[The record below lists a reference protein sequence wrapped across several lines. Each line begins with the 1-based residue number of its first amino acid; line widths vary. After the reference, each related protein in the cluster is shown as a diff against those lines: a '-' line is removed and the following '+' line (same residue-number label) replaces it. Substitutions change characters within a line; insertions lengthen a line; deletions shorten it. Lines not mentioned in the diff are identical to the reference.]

1 MDFSFKV
8 ISNKNFMVSDWS
20 GGKTTQLAIA
30 PADAIYAKQTF
41 DWRISSATVSVP
53 ESTFTALPNYHRI
66 LMILEGQLELV
77 HQNHYSKTLMPFDQD
92 SFLGAWHTSSYG
104 IVTDFNLMMNPQFT
118 GRLEAL
124 HLEANQLTPID
135 LKDYA
140 PDSDSE
146 ILYHLYAYDF
156 DATVTLDGANINLP
170 KGDLLQVS
178 TRSKAMPRL
187 DILSSNTD
195 GHLII
200 ASVAHVQEF

>member
-8 ISNKNFMVSDWS
+8 ISNKDFMVSDWS

-30 PADAIYAKQTF
+30 PADAVYSAQTF
-41 DWRISSATVSVP
+41 DWRISSATVSAP

-66 LMILEGQLELV
+66 LMVLEGQLELI
-77 HQNHYSKTLMPFDQD
+77 HQNHYSKILTPFNQD

-104 IVTDFNLMMNPQFT
+104 IVTDFNLMMNPHFT

-146 ILYHLYAYDF
+146 ILYHFYAYDV
-156 DATVTLDGANINLP
+156 DATVTLNGVNIHLP
-170 KGDLLQVS
+170 KGDLLQIA
-178 TRSKAMPRL
+178 TRSKAMPSL
-187 DILSSNTD
+187 DILSSNAD

-200 ASVAHVQEF
+200 TSVARVQEF